1 MTSRRCTVLEQGA
14 CEQLRLNGYEV
25 RIVPNGQGDK
35 RLPPAYLVAGRKSGE
50 MRYIRIYKLSHR
62 PATIDTVE
70 QYFTRAVLR
79 YRTEMARRP
88 DSPIR
93 YEIWLYRVNHG
104 YHCFA
109 ILPDR
114 IQEIPPEGKL
124 PVRLLVEEAP

>member
-14 CEQLRLNGYEV
+14 CEQLRLHGYEV
-25 RIVPNGQGDK
+25 RTVPNGQGDK
-35 RLPPAYLVAGRKSGE
+35 RLPPAYLVASRKSGE

-70 QYFTRAVLR
+70 QYFTQAVLR
-79 YRTEMARRP
+79 YRNEMARHP

-93 YEIWLYRVNHG
+93 YEIWLYQVHQG
-104 YHCFA
+104 YRCFE

-114 IQEIPPEGKL
+114 VQQIPPLGNL
-124 PVRLLVEEAP
+124 SVRLLVEGAP

>member
-14 CEQLRLNGYEV
+14 SEQLGLNGYEV
-25 RIVPNGQGDK
+25 RIVPNGQDK
-35 RLPPAYLVAGRKSGE
+35 RLPPAYLVAGKSGE
-50 MRYIRIYKLSHR
+50 TRYIRIYKVSHR

-70 QYFTRAVLR
+70 QCFTRAILR
-79 YRTEMARRP
+79 YRTEMARHP

-93 YEIWLYRVNHG
+93 FEIWLYRVNHG

-114 IQEIPPEGKL
+114 IQEIPPTGKL
-124 PVRLLVEEAP
+124 TIRILVEEVL

>member
-14 CEQLRLNGYEV
+14 CEQLRFHGYEV

-35 RLPPAYLVAGRKSGE
+35 RLPPAYLVAGKSGE
-50 MRYIRIYKLSHR
+50 TRYIRIYKLSHR
-62 PATIDTVE
+62 PATVDTVE
-70 QYFTRAVLR
+70 QCFTRAVLR
-79 YRTEMARRP
+79 YRNEMARHP
-88 DSPIR
+88 GSPIR

-114 IQEIPPEGKL
+114 IQEIPPLRKL
-124 PVRLLVEEAP
+124 PVHLLVEEVP